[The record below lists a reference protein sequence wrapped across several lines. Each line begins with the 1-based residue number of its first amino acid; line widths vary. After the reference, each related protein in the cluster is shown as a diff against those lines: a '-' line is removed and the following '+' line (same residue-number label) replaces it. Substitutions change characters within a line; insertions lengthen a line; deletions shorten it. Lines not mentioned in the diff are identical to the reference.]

1 MAQINIKLTDDQ
13 KQQIS
18 DIAKERGISITQ
30 LVISLYWIK
39 KNYILIKMV

>member
-18 DIAKERGISITQ
+18 EIAKERGKSITQ
-30 LVISLYWIK
+30 LVIISKIYK
-39 KNYILIKMV
+39 EK